1 MLNARGGLNGRK
13 VEVVTCDDGGSG
25 VGSKECVQRLLDKD
39 PAKRVF
45 ALVAGASLD
54 YAGAKR
60 VSEAGVRDIGGRPV
74 GPAYDTYPH
83 LYGIYGSLAPRDGRR
98 PGWGEKVH
106 GGTEVYRCFKREQG
120 ASKAAVVSYD
130 QSASTGYARLV
141 TRGLKEEG
149 YDVIEE
155 QGDFALPNFRAV
167 AADLRAQKVD
177 LVTFD
182 AMETHGNAQL
192 CEAIDG
198 AGVRLTAKV
207 TNRKAMKRTEAGRER
222 LSPRQFEG
230 WAAAMWFSDAAKSCG
245 DRLTRPCVERFMER
259 DRPYATR
266 GLLLPVTFGH
276 RARPPKER
284 RTCLSVA
291 RWRDGKGRQGP
302 TGAESRHDGHLLH
315 RAANRLP
322 PLSAPPEAR
331 GRRGR
336 VGSRKNSQLSITI
349 AKPFEHVS
357 EIRCSVHPTL
367 AC

>member
-1 MLNARGGLNGRK
+1 M
-13 VEVVTCDDGGSG
+13 EVVTCDDGGSG

-198 AGVRLTAKV
+198 ARGAADRQGHQQEGDEAHGSRPRAALPAAVRRVGRGDVVQRRGEIVRRPAHPSVCGALHGEGQALCDARTAASRDLRAPCP
-207 TNRKAMKRTEAGRER
+207 TA
-222 LSPRQFEG
+222 EG
-230 WAAAMWFSDAAKSCG
+230 AA
-245 DRLTRPCVERFMER
+245 
-259 DRPYATR
+259 
-266 GLLLPVTFGH
+266 H
-276 RARPPKER
+276 
-284 RTCLSVA
+284 LSVRRA
-291 RWRDGKGRQGP
+291 LAGRQGP
-302 TGAESRHDGHLLH
+302 AGAD
-315 RAANRLP
+315 
-322 PLSAPPEAR
+322 
-331 GRRGR
+331 RGR
-336 VGSRKNSQLSITI
+336 VAT
-349 AKPFEHVS
+349 
-357 EIRCSVHPTL
+357 
-367 AC
+367 